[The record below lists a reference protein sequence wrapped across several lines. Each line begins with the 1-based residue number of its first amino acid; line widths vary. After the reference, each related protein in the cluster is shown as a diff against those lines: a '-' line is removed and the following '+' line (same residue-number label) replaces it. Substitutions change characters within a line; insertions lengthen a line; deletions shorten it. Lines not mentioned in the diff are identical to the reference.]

1 MEVTEEIFNQ
11 YRKVQ
16 HAGPQGPN
24 MINKNGVQR
33 YANEQEYYELVTFIE
48 DGDYEEI
55 LVNYDKYSQKWPE
68 E

>member
-1 MEVTEEIFNQ
+1 
-11 YRKVQ
+11 
-16 HAGPQGPN
+16 

-55 LVNYDKYSQKWPE
+55 LVNYDKYSQKWAE